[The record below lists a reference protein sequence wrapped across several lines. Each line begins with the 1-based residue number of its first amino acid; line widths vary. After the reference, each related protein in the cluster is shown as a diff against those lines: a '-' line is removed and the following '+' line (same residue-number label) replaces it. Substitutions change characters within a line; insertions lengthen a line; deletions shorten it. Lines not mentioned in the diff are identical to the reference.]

1 MKILILLFLVKINSS
16 NDTSP
21 TTPYEPH
28 SCGQLKLKEVNKVKK
43 CWFFKI
49 LLCHYLYELHFYNL
63 TTTVDTIPDTANNIE
78 CVICPDPYD
87 KEGEYTTMVRY
98 EFKLFAA
105 QPKPC
110 QSSDTLALL

>member
-1 MKILILLFLVKINSS
+1 MKILILLLLVKINSS

-21 TTPYEPH
+21 TTQYEPH
-28 SCGQLKLKEVNKVKK
+28 SCGQLKLNEVKK
-43 CWFFKI
+43 CWWFNPF
-49 LLCHYLYELHFYNL
+49 CHNSYKLRFYDL
-63 TTTVDTIPDTANNIE
+63 TTTNKTIPGTADHIE
-78 CVICPDPYD
+78 CDICPYG

-110 QSSDTLALL
+110 QSSDK